1 MSKCIELRELAE
13 PWLEFARVDL
23 EAAAACLARE
33 SVHGWAI
40 AFHCQ
45 QAIEKAL
52 KGALVLNGVE
62 PPRTHQLSRLH
73 DGLAQIGCA
82 PPLPCD
88 ALDALTPFAIDDKY
102 PRLRVTPIDRLD
114 AATFLPVAEAAV
126 AWLADALSS

>member
-1 MSKCIELRELAE
+1 MSKSSELRELAE
-13 PWLEFARVDL
+13 QWLEFARVDL

-45 QAIEKAL
+45 QSIEKAL

-62 PPRTHQLSRLH
+62 PPRTHQLSRLY
-73 DGLAQIGCA
+73 DALAQLDHT

-88 ALDALTPFAIDDKY
+88 VLDALTPFAIDDKY

-114 AATFLPVAEAAV
+114 AATFLPVSEAAV
-126 AWLADALSS
+126 AWLAGELNS